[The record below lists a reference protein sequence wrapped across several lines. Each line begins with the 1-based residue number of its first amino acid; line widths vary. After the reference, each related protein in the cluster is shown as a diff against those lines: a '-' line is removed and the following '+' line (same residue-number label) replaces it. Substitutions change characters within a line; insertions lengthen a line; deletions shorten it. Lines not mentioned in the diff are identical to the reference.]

1 MRARVNSCTK
11 YTMRIVCSSSHRF
24 ISILCC
30 SEFMCEWS
38 NQGEFHSNNNGYSIY
53 LNISACISRTCVS
66 DIWLI
71 SVKNIKYMMII
82 HPKIKDLFACHNNFW
97 SCHTRTLNKCI
108 ICTHICCRCRHSMF
122 FLSVLFCLFIWQ
134 SQKLSTSVR
143 VSPSNKKDPHIG
155 SLI

>member
-38 NQGEFHSNNNGYSIY
+38 NQGEFHLNNNGYSIY
-53 LNISACISRTCVS
+53 FNISISIRRIMCMYEAS
-66 DIWLI
+66 L
-71 SVKNIKYMMII
+71 KKPKYMMII
-82 HPKIKDLFACHNNFW
+82 HPKIKDLLACRGNLG

-108 ICTHICCRCRHSMF
+108 ICTHICCRCRHLMF

-134 SQKLSTSVR
+134 SQKLSKSVR
-143 VSPSNKKDPHIG
+143 VRRC
-155 SLI
+155 